1 MIIIDKDMFY
11 LFMVFILRLQAIQYA
26 ISITI
31 AIHRI
36 ICESV
41 QIILEVQMQ
50 YSVYTE
56 NYFSFLMT
64 KHLYHM
70 HQSS

>member
-1 MIIIDKDMFY
+1 MNIIDKDMFY

-36 ICESV
+36 ICECSNNTRGSNA
-41 QIILEVQMQ
+41 I
-50 YSVYTE
+50 YTE
-56 NYFSFLMT
+56 NYFFFL
-64 KHLYHM
+64 
-70 HQSS
+70 